1 MRLPL
6 ICILLV
12 ILPITGRSQ
21 VATSPVEGLR
31 ENTPRLH
38 VLRAAEVWVR
48 SDKKIANG
56 VIVLR
61 DGLIDKVGGPDL
73 KVPANARVWD
83 LSGKTVYAGFIESAA
98 SLGTPPDS
106 NKSNSHWN
114 ALIRPERRAVEF
126 KPAKTEEIAKLRK
139 LGFTSAHILP
149 QRGIFR
155 GQSSLINLSDQP
167 SIVTADVQQCLGFDQ
182 AKENYPASL
191 MGVVAL
197 IRQTLLDAKWYRDL
211 SAYLVEHPE
220 EERPEVNRALAA
232 LEPLIDKHHSLL
244 AEAEDELDYARFFQL
259 AKEFDLPDITILGN
273 GREYR
278 QLDLLKKSGATVIVP
293 LDFPKAPPVE
303 SPEAALELSL
313 EALEHWERAPAN
325 AASLANKNIP
335 ICLTSHGLEKPS
347 DTFWTTHVKLTSG
360 ANGP

>member
-106 NKSNSHWN
+106 N
-114 ALIRPERRAVEF
+114 
-126 KPAKTEEIAKLRK
+126 
-139 LGFTSAHILP
+139 
-149 QRGIFR
+149 
-155 GQSSLINLSDQP
+155 
-167 SIVTADVQQCLGFDQ
+167 
-182 AKENYPASL
+182 
-191 MGVVAL
+191 
-197 IRQTLLDAKWYRDL
+197 
-211 SAYLVEHPE
+211 
-220 EERPEVNRALAA
+220 
-232 LEPLIDKHHSLL
+232 
-244 AEAEDELDYARFFQL
+244 
-259 AKEFDLPDITILGN
+259 
-273 GREYR
+273 
-278 QLDLLKKSGATVIVP
+278 
-293 LDFPKAPPVE
+293 
-303 SPEAALELSL
+303 
-313 EALEHWERAPAN
+313 
-325 AASLANKNIP
+325 
-335 ICLTSHGLEKPS
+335 
-347 DTFWTTHVKLTSG
+347 
-360 ANGP
+360 